1 MEAAEA
7 VRVNRVFHD
16 HECAYYDE
24 RFAIVHD
31 ARSARQAR
39 AEVERLL
46 GRALRPGEI
55 VLDPGC
61 GTGWQAAGLRRA
73 AAPGRPPARLRSA
86 GTGPGAGSAT
96 GSVTGSATGSAT
108 RSVTGSA
115 TRSVTGSVTG
125 SATRS
130 ATGPVTGPEH
140 VDGGPDP
147 AAAAGFGPAA
157 GPATGSAVGPA
168 APAGSGSGGGAVI
181 GVDLS
186 AGMLERARAAGAWP
200 LLQADAARLPLAA
213 GSVDL
218 VVSRGVLHHLPDVP
232 AALAEWRRV
241 LRPGGAVVVASEPT
255 PAVDRHAAPLVRALL
270 AALRRPLTE
279 AEDFWEVASM
289 AANLHVFTPAE
300 LARTA
305 RAAGFAEAALTTA
318 DLLST
323 LVLTASYV
331 THGRRRDLARRV
343 PWRGLESAGRWLDRL
358 VVERVLAERFR
369 HTVVGVLRA

>member
-1 MEAAEA
+1 MDPEMDPNMNPAEA

-31 ARSARQAR
+31 RRSARQAK

-46 GRALRPGEI
+46 GRRLGAGEI

-73 AAPGRPPARLRSA
+73 APEAAVV
-86 GTGPGAGSAT
+86 GA
-96 GSVTGSATGSAT
+96 
-108 RSVTGSA
+108 
-115 TRSVTGSVTG
+115 
-125 SATRS
+125 
-130 ATGPVTGPEH
+130 
-140 VDGGPDP
+140 
-147 AAAAGFGPAA
+147 
-157 GPATGSAVGPA
+157 
-168 APAGSGSGGGAVI
+168 
-181 GVDLS
+181 DLS
-186 AGMLERARAAGAWP
+186 AGMLDQARSAGAWP
-200 LLQADAARLPLAA
+200 LLQADATRLPLAG

-255 PAVDRHAAPLVRALL
+255 PAVERHAGPLVRVLL
-270 AALRRPLTE
+270 AALRRPLTAE
-279 AEDFWEVASM
+279 EDFWEVASM
-289 AANLHVFTPAE
+289 AANLHVFTPDA

-331 THGRRRDLARRV
+331 AHGRRRELARRV
-343 PWRGLESAGRWLDRL
+343 PWRSLEAAGRWLDR
-358 VVERVLAERFR
+358 VVVDRALAERLR
-369 HTVVGVLRA
+369 HTVVGVLRT